1 MRHPVLIDSL
11 ISLTAVCIK
20 IYNDGDD
27 DDDDDNDKEDRNKTK
42 PTGSHLVGLTV
53 FPLALSSGG

>member
-1 MRHPVLIDSL
+1 M
-11 ISLTAVCIK
+11 CIK
-20 IYNDGDD
+20 IYNDGGNDD

-42 PTGSHLVGLTV
+42 PTGNHLVGLTV